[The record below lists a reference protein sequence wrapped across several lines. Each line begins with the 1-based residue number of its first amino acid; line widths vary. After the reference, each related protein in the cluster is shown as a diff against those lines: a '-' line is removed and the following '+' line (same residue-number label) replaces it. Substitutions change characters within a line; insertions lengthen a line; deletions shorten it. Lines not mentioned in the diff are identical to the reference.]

1 MHNTLNRLII
11 GATGGLIAA
20 HVISPALPSWAH
32 NDTLGMLVG
41 SFEVVQIIRALNLDH
56 ITASQT
62 LLGISSALLALWPAL
77 CLPGSPVRR
86 VAAQAELVLGAV
98 LGALVGWTWGITA
111 GPQWNHMN
119 SIALEQR
126 PLVAALAGM
135 VVGALC
141 VRSLLHILISTL
153 MRYGTARA
161 VLPQTLLLTALTGV
175 AASAHL
181 PMLAVVPGALAWGQV
196 LYLLI
201 PPPGGWRVG
210 LPPRRAPLVL
220 AQGGAVWWTR
230 SLVLVALAVSGWLLM
245 QPI

>member
-20 HVISPALPSWAH
+20 HLLTPALPTWAQ
-32 NDTLGMLVG
+32 NDTLGTLVG
-41 SFEVVQIIRALNLDH
+41 TFQLVQILQALRVDH

-62 LLGISSALLALWPAL
+62 LLGISSAVLALWPTL
-77 CLPGSPVRR
+77 CLPGTPVRR
-86 VAAQAELVLGAV
+86 VAAQAEMVLGAV
-98 LGALVGWTWGITA
+98 LGALAGWTWGVMA
-111 GPQWNHMN
+111 GPQWTHLN

-126 PLVAALAGM
+126 PLVAAFAGM

-141 VRSLLHILISTL
+141 VRSLLHILVTTM
-153 MRYGTARA
+153 MRYGTTGA

-175 AASAHL
+175 ASGAHL
-181 PMLAVVPGALAWGQV
+181 PMVTVLPGALAWGQA

-210 LPPRRAPLVL
+210 LPGRRAPIVL
-220 AQGGAVWWTR
+220 APSGAVWWTR
-230 SLVLVALAVSGWLLM
+230 SLVLVALTVSGWLLM